1 MQELKLFE
9 NRLEQLATSLDGI
22 LDRIASLEER
32 MQTGNAL
39 YVDAER
45 ALVSSRP
52 EDLAY
57 IRGEIRKGNPRFKEY
72 SR

>member
-52 EDLAY
+52 ADLDY